1 MEWSTMRVR
10 ALILLTLVFFY
21 GCEAGQM
28 TAREIH
34 YFTAVK
40 PSPSG
45 ESALV
50 QGPTAKIYF
59 SYTGATGYADVFL
72 RTFVREGPDLHQ
84 LYVAFRDQNWVFF
97 NQAYD
102 KDGNKLEF
110 TEIDRKEVTAGITEH
125 FAAKLSDE
133 YLESAT
139 DTGLEVKFLG
149 KQGERTVRLRSRYVR
164 GYLQKYK
171 ELTTSQ

>member
-1 MEWSTMRVR
+1 MRVR
-10 ALILLTLVFFY
+10 ATILLTLVFLFS

-28 TAREIH
+28 TAREVH
-34 YFTAVK
+34 YFTAVQPR
-40 PSPSG
+40 PSR

-50 QGPTAKIYF
+50 QGPSAKIYF
-59 SYTGATGYADVFL
+59 SSSGATGYADVFL

-102 KDGNKLEF
+102 KNGNELEF

-125 FAAKLSDE
+125 FAAKLTDE
-133 YLESAT
+133 YLESASN
-139 DTGLEVKFLG
+139 TGLQVKFLG

>member
-1 MEWSTMRVR
+1 MR
-10 ALILLTLVFFY
+10 APAIILLTLVFLLS

-34 YFTAVK
+34 YFTAAQ
-40 PSPSG
+40 SHPSG
-45 ESALV
+45 KKALV

-59 SYTGATGYADVFL
+59 SNSGATGYADVFL

-84 LYVAFRDQNWVFF
+84 LYVAFRDKNWVFF
-97 NQAYD
+97 NHAYD
-102 KDGNKLEF
+102 NNGNELEF
-110 TEIDRKEVTAGITEH
+110 TEIDRKEVTAGITEL
-125 FAAKLSDE
+125 FAAKLTDE

-139 DTGLEVKFLG
+139 STRLEVKFVG
-149 KQGERTVRLRSRYVR
+149 KEGERTVYLRSQYVR

-171 ELTTSQ
+171 ELTTAQ